1 MSHPAGR
8 YHGDTR
14 ILDKFQVI
22 QILVLIN
29 LWLFVIW
36 LNMAIEPPLDV
47 TLMP

>member
-22 QILVLIN
+22 QILVKLDE
-29 LWLFVIW
+29 F
-36 LNMAIEPPLDV
+36 MAICH
-47 TLMP
+47 MA